1 MSCAQFYMCIHVYT
15 SWEKHGYF
23 FCDHI
28 YALIT
33 YYNNMCLDVTIYV
46 FSVTLCA
53 FVCECGWVA
62 LETLQCEIYVWVLS
76 AWLSELIMTIVIV

>member
-1 MSCAQFYMCIHVYT
+1 MYILCTVLYVYT

-23 FCDHI
+23 LCDHI

-46 FSVTLCA
+46 FSMTLCA
-53 FVCECGWVA
+53 FVCECGCSGDFTV
-62 LETLQCEIYVWVLS
+62 
-76 AWLSELIMTIVIV
+76 